1 MSLEQYAFLRLS
13 LSVVS
18 DQTAISATTSQFCIA
33 LNNQK
38 GINGI
43 AINQIS
49 PNKWI
54 TNNEMQYSY
63 GWLGEKWISGI
74 PFNILEKWNCEEILN
89 LKPLHRFMTEIGR
102 LDAQKYGNHFI
113 IDELQTSFIFDEK
126 NETITTR
133 NCGFIDLHPMKGD
146 IIVDMGNDNNVT
158 KKLRRKPRN
167 QLLMIDRDY

>member
-63 GWLGEKWISGI
+63 GWLGV
-74 PFNILEKWNCEEILN
+74 
-89 LKPLHRFMTEIGR
+89 
-102 LDAQKYGNHFI
+102 KY
-113 IDELQTSFIFDEK
+113 QSTSNFLLIQGEMDIWY
-126 NETITTR
+126 TI
-133 NCGFIDLHPMKGD
+133 
-146 IIVDMGNDNNVT
+146 
-158 KKLRRKPRN
+158 
-167 QLLMIDRDY
+167 

>member
-43 AINQIS
+43 PLNKIS

-54 TNNEMQYSY
+54 TMDN
-63 GWLGEKWISGI
+63 KWIMRYST
-74 PFNILEKWNCEEILN
+74 
-89 LKPLHRFMTEIGR
+89 FM
-102 LDAQKYGNHFI
+102 Y
-113 IDELQTSFIFDEK
+113 S
-126 NETITTR
+126 
-133 NCGFIDLHPMKGD
+133 
-146 IIVDMGNDNNVT
+146 
-158 KKLRRKPRN
+158 
-167 QLLMIDRDY
+167 